1 MPKGNNPVVVL
12 PGCLVKSYVTVINCD
27 GVLPKGFECM
37 CGEAFWQTHIIYI
50 VTGSL
55 GVGV

>member
-12 PGCLVKSYVTVINCD
+12 PGCLVKSYGTVINCD

-37 CGEAFWQTHIIYI
+37 CGEAFWQAHIILY
-50 VTGSL
+50 
-55 GVGV
+55 

>member
-12 PGCLVKSYVTVINCD
+12 PGYLVKSYVTVINYD

-37 CGEAFWQTHIIYI
+37 CGKFFGKLILFIL
-50 VTGSL
+50 TGSL